1 MSRTIVPPTKAFRGI
16 RGVDS
21 WGSGTFG
28 ASRDGG
34 VRQHQGLDFIAAV
47 GDEIVAPI
55 TGTVVQI
62 GRAYADA
69 ELQSIHIEGDGDFTG
84 WRAKLLYA
92 AADVGL
98 HGRYVTAGD
107 PIGHA
112 QDVAGYWKAKQ
123 PTHSGE
129 MKNHVHLEIVITEP
143 RAVDPGRLLP
153 PNLLIAR
160 DLAT

>member
-1 MSRTIVPPTKAFRGI
+1 MSVTIVPPISPFRGI

-34 VRQHQGLDFIAAV
+34 ARQHQGLDFIAVV
-47 GDEIVAPI
+47 GDEVHAPI
-55 TGTVVQI
+55 TGTIVQI

-69 ELQSIHIEGDGDFTG
+69 ELQSIHIEGDGDFTH
-84 WRAKLLYA
+84 WHCKLLYA
-92 AADVGL
+92 VADVGL

-107 PIGHA
+107 AIAHA
-112 QDVAGYWKAKQ
+112 QDVASYWKAKQ
-123 PTHSGE
+123 PQHNGE
-129 MKNHVHLEIVITEP
+129 MKNHVHVEIVITEP

-153 PNLLIAR
+153 PNLLIPR
-160 DLAT
+160 DATA